1 MASTQHKQHQVAA
14 DKLSEQLRELKDED
28 NFGDAGDCLW
38 RYPVFESRELTET
51 ERDLRDWGY
60 VFGLAFG
67 LAIGA
72 NPGMPHAAAAEL
84 AYWPA
89 RRVFTEWSG
98 EIEDPVAKREEAIRR
113 LVRQFEKAEDARETR
128 IFSGHGF
135 TRLEMTDELQG
146 AIHDLATWARG

>member
-84 AYWPA
+84 CVLA
-89 RRVFTEWSG
+89 RSQGLHRVE
-98 EIEDPVAKREEAIRR
+98 RR
-113 LVRQFEKAEDARETR
+113 DRGSSRQA
-128 IFSGHGF
+128 
-135 TRLEMTDELQG
+135 
-146 AIHDLATWARG
+146 